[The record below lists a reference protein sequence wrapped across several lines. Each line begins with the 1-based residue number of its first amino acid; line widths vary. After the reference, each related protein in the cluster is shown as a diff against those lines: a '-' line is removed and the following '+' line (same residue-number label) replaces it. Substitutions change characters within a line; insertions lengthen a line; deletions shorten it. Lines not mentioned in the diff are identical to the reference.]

1 MKSLINKWV
10 DRLRPVRQWSSTCTR
25 KAITTVRRLWRRHV
39 QLMRDNAAYAK
50 AILEAVLKIAR
61 QVEVGRLAIAMLE
74 AIVAV
79 YTALHPG
86 PDPGTPFDYPPPW
99 NPSY

>member
-1 MKSLINKWV
+1 MKSLINKLK

-25 KAITTVRRLWRRHV
+25 TAITTVRRLWCRHV
-39 QLMRDNAAYAK
+39 ELMRDNAAYAK

-61 QVEVGRLAIAMLE
+61 QVEIGRLAIAMLE

-79 YTALHPG
+79 YSALHSG
-86 PDPGTPFDYPPPW
+86 PDPGPPFDYPYGYD
-99 NPSY
+99 PSY